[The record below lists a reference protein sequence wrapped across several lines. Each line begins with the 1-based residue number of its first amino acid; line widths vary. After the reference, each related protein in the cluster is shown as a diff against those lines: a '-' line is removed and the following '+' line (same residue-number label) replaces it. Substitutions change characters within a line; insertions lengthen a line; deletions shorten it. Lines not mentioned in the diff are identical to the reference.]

1 MELNQKLLER
11 MTPAAEGATVR
22 QVIIGLSYTAVTL
35 SNGDVG
41 IAATGIAQAAGCD
54 GRGDVEDYEGRP
66 ASDLLANIT
75 ASDPMVRTMA
85 LALVNALNHTDAL
98 QLPEDDGNR
107 MLLDRFAILSGARVA
122 MVGYFPPLVRL
133 LETHQVPLT
142 IIDDARGLGDKAA
155 FNRQLHDWAD
165 VLLITATS
173 IINNTT
179 ETILSHAG
187 PDLKTILLG
196 PSTPMVPEAF
206 DHLPIHMLAGAAIV
220 DPERSLKTI
229 RHGGGARA
237 LKPYGRKVYQLTE
250 IGRRIS
256 RCRQTPSPSQNA

>member
-1 MELNQKLLER
+1 MELNQKLLEC
-11 MTPAAEGATVR
+11 MTPVAEGVTVQ

-41 IAATGIAQAAGCD
+41 IAATGIAQEACCAGS
-54 GRGDVEDYEGRP
+54 GDVTDYEDRP
-66 ASDLLANIT
+66 ASDLLARIT
-75 ASDPMVRTMA
+75 ASDPMARTMA
-85 LALVNALNHTDAL
+85 LALVNALNHRHLL

-107 MLLDRFAILSGARVA
+107 MLLDHFSILSGARVA

-133 LETHQVPLT
+133 LETHQVPMT
-142 IIDDARGLGDKAA
+142 IIDDARGLGDKAV
-155 FNRQLHDWAD
+155 FNRQLHSWAD

-179 ETILSHAG
+179 EAILGHAG
-187 PDLKTILLG
+187 PELKTILLG

-206 DHLPIHMLAGAAIV
+206 DHLPIHMLAGTAIV
-220 DPERSLKTI
+220 DPEQSLKVI

-237 LKPYGRKVYQLTE
+237 LKPHGRRVDQLTE
-250 IGRRIS
+250 IDRRIS
-256 RCRQTPSPSQNA
+256 RCTNKPAPSQHA

>member
-1 MELNQKLLER
+1 MELSRKLLAC
-11 MTPAAEGATVR
+11 MTPAAEGVTVH
-22 QVIIGLSYTAVTL
+22 QIIIGLSYTAVTL
-35 SNGDVG
+35 FNGDVG
-41 IAATGIAQAAGCD
+41 IAATGIAQAASCAGSW
-54 GRGDVEDYEGRP
+54 DVPDCEDRP
-66 ASDLLANIT
+66 ASDLLVHIT
-75 ASDPMVRTMA
+75 ASDPMTRTMA
-85 LALVNALNHTDAL
+85 LALVNALNHRHVR

-133 LETHQVPLT
+133 LESHQVPMT
-142 IIDDARGLGDKAA
+142 IIDDTRGLGDKAA
-155 FNRQLHDWAD
+155 FKRQLHDWAD

-179 ETILSHAG
+179 EAILSHAG
-187 PDLKTILLG
+187 PELKTILLG

-206 DHLPIHMLAGAAIV
+206 DHLPIHMLAGTAIV
-220 DPERSLKTI
+220 DPEGSLKTI

-237 LKPYGRKVYQLTE
+237 LKPHGRKVYQLTE

-256 RCRQTPSPSQNA
+256 RCRHKPSPSQNA